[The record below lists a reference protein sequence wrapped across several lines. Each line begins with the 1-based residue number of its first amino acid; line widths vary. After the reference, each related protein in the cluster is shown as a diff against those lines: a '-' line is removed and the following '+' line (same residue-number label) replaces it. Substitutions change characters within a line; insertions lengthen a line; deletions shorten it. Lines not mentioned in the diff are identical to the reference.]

1 MKTKYLLLSAFALSI
16 LTGFHIG
23 CSNNRYDSSDDL
35 ESRTKIAFVS
45 DRDGNNEIYIMNP
58 DGSDQ
63 TNLTNSPK
71 MDWYPD
77 WSPDGKKI
85 IFGSYTHPRNP
96 DDEDDED
103 IYIMNADGTEVKRL
117 TNTSP
122 GWSDFASW
130 SPDGTKIV
138 FCSDPVKTQQDIY
151 IMNADGSGIT
161 QVTNDQ
167 APDYY
172 PDWSPDGSR
181 IVYLSV
187 DPGDN
192 CEIYIIN
199 VDGTGK
205 TNLTNNPD
213 IDGYPS
219 WSPDGTKIAFNH
231 EFFRGEKAVCNIYVM
246 NPDGTNLVQLTKQA
260 TIHEPIGGGV
270 PRWSPDGTKIVF
282 QSGLK
287 KGNGIYTMN
296 ADGTN
301 RVYLTDGP
309 GHDWYAAWSP
319 FLNEN

>member
-1 MKTKYLLLSAFALSI
+1 MKMKYLIFATLSLSI
-16 LTGFHIG
+16 LAGFYVA
-23 CSNNRYDSSDDL
+23 CNNGRYSPYDDL

-45 DRDGNNEIYIMNP
+45 DRDGNDEIHVMNA
-58 DGSDQ
+58 DGSNQ

-138 FCSDPVKTQQDIY
+138 
-151 IMNADGSGIT
+151 
-161 QVTNDQ
+161 
-167 APDYY
+167 
-172 PDWSPDGSR
+172 
-181 IVYLSV
+181 YLSV
-187 DPGDN
+187 DPVDN

-199 VDGTGK
+199 VDGTDK
-205 TNLTNNPD
+205 TNLTNHPD

-231 EFFRGEKAVCNIYVM
+231 EFFRGEKAVCNIFVM
-246 NPDGTNLVQLTKQA
+246 NPDGTNRVQLTKQS

-270 PRWSPDGTKIVF
+270 PRWSPDGKKIVF
-282 QSGLK
+282 QAGEK
-287 KGNGIYTMN
+287 KGNGVYTMN

-301 RVYLTDGP
+301 RVFLTDGA

-319 FLNEN
+319 FLNENK